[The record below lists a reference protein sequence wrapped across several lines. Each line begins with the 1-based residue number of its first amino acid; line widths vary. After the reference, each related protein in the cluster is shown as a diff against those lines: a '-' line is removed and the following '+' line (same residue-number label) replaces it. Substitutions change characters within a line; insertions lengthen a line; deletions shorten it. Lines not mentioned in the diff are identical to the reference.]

1 MSKLRKI
8 MRNKYIFIS
17 ILLLIN
23 FHSILSLL
31 LLNSESQ
38 KNININLSSKLSS
51 IKKIGR
57 YYLKNNIIYLAQ
69 SGSSIEFY
77 LKAKK
82 GLISI
87 YSDFSYLHENYEK
100 PRYAIYLNDKIFLD
114 TKIQKKE
121 EKILLFD
128 FNQEKKFKIKVILLS
143 EASVGNIGI
152 RNLEINT
159 DINENDIISPT
170 EDKKYLIE
178 FVGDSITC
186 GYGIESNAPNESF
199 DTGTENFE
207 KTYAFLSAKELNFD
221 YSAICYSGCGIITP
235 GNKMINRYSE
245 INSFANSTEWN
256 FKYNNNKKADI
267 IVINLGTNDRDLAL
281 SFRGDY
287 YSKDYSNFLQIVR
300 EKNPDSIII
309 CIYGMMGR
317 EDLFPLIL
325 EGIESLNDDKIYGF
339 LFPEQKF
346 EDGYGAQYHPNEVSN
361 KKWAKI
367 LTAIIK
373 NILVERNIK

>member
-1 MSKLRKI
+1 MFNINKKMKRKI
-8 MRNKYIFIS
+8 IFVYF
-17 ILLLIN
+17 ILLLIIQIKS
-23 FHSILSLL
+23 FIKYSSYREL
-31 LLNSESQ
+31 E
-38 KNININLSSKLSS
+38 INLSSKINS
-51 IKKIGR
+51 IKRIGR
-57 YYLKNNIIYLAQ
+57 YYIKDDIIYLSQ

-77 LKAKK
+77 LTAKSAM
-82 GLISI
+82 ITI
-87 YSDFSYLHENYEK
+87 YGGKTYLHDDYEK
-100 PRYAIYLNDKIFLD
+100 PRYAIYLNDKKFLD
-114 TKIQKKE
+114 EKIQSMHT
-121 EKILLFD
+121 KILLFNYD
-128 FNQEKKFKIKVILLS
+128 TIREVKIKIILLS
-143 EASVGNIGI
+143 EAFFGDIGVNKLYFYSPLNEEDSI
-152 RNLEINT
+152 R
-159 DINENDIISPT
+159 PT
-170 EDKKYLIE
+170 EKKKYLIE
-178 FVGDSITC
+178 FIGDSITC
-186 GYGIESNAPNESF
+186 GYGIEAKAGGELF

-207 KTYAFLSAKELNFD
+207 KTYAYLSSQELNFD
-221 YSAICYSGCGIITP
+221 YSVVCYSGCGLIFP
-235 GNKMINRYSE
+235 GNKMPERYNKIN
-245 INSFANSTEWN
+245 
-256 FKYNNNKKADI
+256 
-267 IVINLGTNDRDLAL
+267 
-281 SFRGDY
+281 Y

>member
-1 MSKLRKI
+1 MFNINKKMKRKI
-8 MRNKYIFIS
+8 IFVYF
-17 ILLLIN
+17 ILLLIIQIKS
-23 FHSILSLL
+23 FIKYSSYRELEI
-31 LLNSESQ
+31 
-38 KNININLSSKLSS
+38 KLSSKINS
-51 IKKIGR
+51 IKRIGR
-57 YYLKNNIIYLAQ
+57 YYIKDDIIYLSQ

-77 LKAKK
+77 LTAKSA
-82 GLISI
+82 LITI
-87 YSDFSYLHENYEK
+87 YGGKTYLHDDYEK
-100 PRYAIYLNDKIFLD
+100 PRYAIYLNDKKFLD
-114 TKIQKKE
+114 EKIQSMHT
-121 EKILLFD
+121 KILLFNYD
-128 FNQEKKFKIKVILLS
+128 TIREVKIKIILLS
-143 EASVGNIGI
+143 EAFFGDIGVNKLYFYSPLNEEDSI
-152 RNLEINT
+152 R
-159 DINENDIISPT
+159 PT
-170 EDKKYLIE
+170 EKKKYLIE
-178 FVGDSITC
+178 FIGDSITC
-186 GYGIESNAPNESF
+186 GYGIEAKAGGELF

-207 KTYAFLSAKELNFD
+207 KTYAYLSSKELNFD
-221 YSAICYSGCGIITP
+221 YSVVCYSGCGLIFP
-235 GNKMINRYSE
+235 GNKMPERYNKINYYTSDLD
-245 INSFANSTEWN
+245 WN
-256 FKYNNNKKADI
+256 FNENKNDI